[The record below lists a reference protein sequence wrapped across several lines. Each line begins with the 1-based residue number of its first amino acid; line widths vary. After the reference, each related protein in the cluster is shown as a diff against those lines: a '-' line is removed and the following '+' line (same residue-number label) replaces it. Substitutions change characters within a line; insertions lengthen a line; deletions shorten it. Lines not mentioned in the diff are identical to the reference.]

1 MSHRHHEPVSA
12 VPDGRIL
19 IGSQMV
25 LLHAL
30 KHDVEPSRISTDLD
44 ILLDTRVKDRV
55 RPSAMTEIAV
65 PAAARARLALRTLLP
80 TYHRPPIA
88 SPATP
93 VAAALL
99 HWLGGGPPRHLA
111 ARRPDWVFKRR
122 AASPYCRELLRAEG
136 GYRCDLD
143 SVGATVGGAGGGDH
157 Q

>member
-1 MSHRHHEPVSA
+1 MSRRHHEPVSA
-12 VPDGRIL
+12 VPDGWTL

-30 KHDVEPSRISTDLD
+30 DHDAEPSRISTDLD
-44 ILLDTRVKDRV
+44 IPVDTRVKDRV
-55 RPSAMTEIAV
+55 RLSAMTEIAV

-93 VAAALL
+93 VPAAPPD
-99 HWLGGGPPRHLA
+99 WLGGGPPRHLA
-111 ARRPDWVFKRR
+111 VMPPGLGVERR
-122 AASPYCRELLRAEG
+122 AASPYRRERLGAECCNRG
-136 GYRCDLD
+136 DLD
-143 SVGATVGGAGGGDH
+143 SVGASVGGAGGGDH